1 MAACRNGSVLLTQCM
16 AKLSL
21 GIRKIPQNSR
31 NVVLPSVASTVMN
44 PYHQGLIMCGMEA
57 KSSTVGS
64 RMLSTMPARQTQ
76 EEKKEVSLLTPL
88 RVKTKKRIPPH
99 VLTRRRNLLTR
110 VVGKEKNI
118 RHSPWR
124 MNLVCQFIAGMTV
137 PEALIQL
144 DYCEKKRGAPI
155 LKRVLQ
161 RTVNLADI
169 QHSLAPSQ
177 LTVEECFATPG
188 TPLKRLKIMGRGR
201 SGVKHRKH
209 SHIRLVL
216 AETDF
221 ALKMAQA
228 PNKRQEEKWYQR
240 LLVAAEDAQKK
251 QEEQDQLNALLAKKQ
266 KEQEEQ
272 EKKDNETKTS

>member
-1 MAACRNGSVLLTQCM
+1 MNMAACRNGSVLLTQCF

-21 GIRKIPQNSR
+21 GIRQIPQKYKNGVLSVR
-31 NVVLPSVASTVMN
+31 TVNHYESCVVPVVSGMSV
-44 PYHQGLIMCGMEA
+44 Q
-57 KSSTVGS
+57 SSSS
-64 RMLSTMPARQTQ
+64 RMLSMSTRQTT
-76 EEKKEVSLLTPL
+76 EKKEVGLLTPL

-99 VLTRRRNLLTR
+99 VMTRRRNLLTR
-110 VVGKEKNI
+110 VVGNERNI

-155 LKRVLQ
+155 LKKVLQ

-177 LTVEECFATPG
+177 LTVEECFATQG

-228 PNKRQEEKWYQR
+228 PNARQEEKWYQR
-240 LLVAAEDAQKK
+240 LLVAAEDAKQKR
-251 QEEQDQLNALLAKKQ
+251 EEQEKLNALLAEKEKKQ
-266 KEQEEQ
+266 AEQE
-272 EKKDNETKTS
+272 NETNKST